1 MIDHGFTAQE
11 IALLNQVLS
20 QLTVNPAA
28 PDAVDICMLVRSIQ
42 QKINPAQEPKGCQY
56 YGIELGAANESALSE

>member
-28 PDAVDICMLVRSIQ
+28 PDSVDICMIVRSIQ
-42 QKINPAQEPKGCQY
+42 QKINPAQEP
-56 YGIELGAANESALSE
+56 IEVEAANESALSE

>member
-1 MIDHGFTAQE
+1 MINQGFSAQE

-20 QLTVNPAA
+20 QLTVSPTAA
-28 PDAVDICMLVRSIQ
+28 DAVDICLLVRSIQ
-42 QKINPAQEPKGCQY
+42 KKINPEEPGGCQY

>member
-1 MIDHGFTAQE
+1 MIDHGFSAQE

-28 PDAVDICMLVRSIQ
+28 PDAVDICMIVRSIQ
-42 QKINPAQEPKGCQY
+42 QKINPAQEP
-56 YGIELGAANESALSE
+56 IEVKE